1 MKENSIRRAVR
12 AGRAALGTGL
22 KEFASRGVPR
32 IIESSGFDYCRI
44 DMEHGAFDLETIAD
58 LAAWFAATEVSA
70 IVAHA
75 QYPSRSILLVVPY
88 TAGSDADLAARNL
101 AAHAP
106 RYLNGQSMVVM
117 NQPGASGAIGTLVV
131 RNAPPDGYRLLLTR
145 IASQVI
151 LPAIDRKTPYRSNDF
166 TFLSV
171 LEINPYVC
179 AVKGDAPY
187 TSMKDLVAEIRKAPG
202 KLNFATVGEGT
213 LQNFGPQYLFSL
225 VGLPKDAAVGI
236 PYKGSGEIT
245 TSLLGEHTQFA
256 CSNLGA
262 LLGHFQ
268 AGTLRPL
275 MTTMRE
281 PLKELPNTP
290 TARSLGW
297 PEMESLAAW
306 SALAGPPRLP
316 REVVE
321 RWTDVLAKL
330 ARDPA
335 WLAGVE
341 KLGGVAAVRNPA
353 ATDKFVRDQYQL
365 YERLAGRLGLRQ

>member
-1 MKENSIRRAVR
+1 MIRIVIVAC
-12 AGRAALGTGL
+12 L
-22 KEFASRGVPR
+22 
-32 IIESSGFDYCRI
+32 
-44 DMEHGAFDLETIAD
+44 IAP
-58 LAAWFAATEVSA
+58 

-101 AAHAP
+101 AAHAA
-106 RYLNGQSMVVM
+106 RYLNGQSIVVM
-117 NQPGASGAIGTLVV
+117 NQPGASGAIGTLAV
-131 RNAPPDGYRLLLTR
+131 RNAAPDGYRLLLAR

-151 LPAIDRKTPYRSNDF
+151 LPATDRKTPYGSNDF

-179 AVKGDAPY
+179 AVRSDAPY
-187 TSMKDLVAEIRKAPG
+187 ASMNELVATIRKSPG

-225 VGLPKDAAVGI
+225 VGLPKDAAIGV
-236 PYKGSGEIT
+236 PYKGSGEVT
-245 TSLLGEHTQFA
+245 VSLLGGHTQFA

-268 AGTLRPL
+268 SGTLRPL
-275 MTTMRE
+275 MTTTRE
-281 PLKELPNTP
+281 PLKELPNAP

-297 PEMESLAAW
+297 PQMESLAAW
-306 SALAGPPRLP
+306 SALAGPARLP
-316 REVVE
+316 RDVLQ
-321 RWTDVLAKL
+321 RWTEVLAKL
-330 ARDPA
+330 AQDAA

-341 KLGGVAAVRNPA
+341 RLGGIPAVRSPA
-353 ATDKFVRDQYQL
+353 ETDKFVRDQYQL
-365 YERLAGRLGLRQ
+365 YERLAERLGLRQ